1 MKKTKIIC
9 SVGPACSKV
18 EVMQDMVLHGMDCA
32 RINLSH
38 SEEKDILETI
48 ELIRTV
54 RNNTGVPIAIMYDT
68 KGPEFRT
75 LNFVNGGRVEFLD
88 GTTMTISAVIKQID
102 EQKALSDGEGV
113 IGLNIY
119 FGG

>member
-1 MKKTKIIC
+1 MSYWNSLGLLRKDRRKCFQRAFLLVRANGEIKKYPFKFSTINDDAITDAESAIPMNYDKRTKAIFT
-9 SVGPACSKV
+9 PN
-18 EVMQDMVLHGMDCA
+18 
-32 RINLSH
+32 IN
-38 SEEKDILETI
+38 
-48 ELIRTV
+48 
-54 RNNTGVPIAIMYDT
+54 
-68 KGPEFRT
+68 